1 MEDVIR
7 MKNRRNVLNKCLGC
21 LLLAILGLGLQPS
34 IQSGAIPPSVVPP
47 DGHDPAAVL
56 ATGSVIAVG
65 TAAEGSLLNTVFQFH
80 QNLNDEGLHT
90 SVSATTCLACHND
103 IYTKET
109 IRRKMPNE
117 DGTIGVEDEVNQHPT
132 HLSKTVLNYGE
143 SCTFCHIEFAI
154 AQEENQVTI
163 AGYVE
168 KTTCAGCHSRF
179 SPRGLMFV
187 EYYETQDGCPGCHTG
202 LWEPLHTD
210 SPIYGSV
217 ILTDKIEAS
226 IENCLIC
233 HGENKNKIPEFLQ
246 DIFWAT
252 R

>member
-7 MKNRRNVLNKCLGC
+7 MKKRRGMLNKFLGC

-34 IQSGAIPPSVVPP
+34 IQLGAIPPSTVPS

-65 TAAEGSLLNTVFQFH
+65 TTAEGDLLNTVFQFH
-80 QNLNDEGLHT
+80 KNLNDGGLHT
-90 SVSATTCLACHND
+90 SVSATTCLACHSD

-117 DGTIGVEDEVNQHPT
+117 DGTIEVADEVNQHVT
-132 HLSKTVLNYGE
+132 HLAKEYLNYDE
-143 SCTFCHIEFAI
+143 SCTFCHIEFVTV
-154 AQEENQVTI
+154 QEENKITI

-179 SPRGLMFV
+179 SPRDYMTE
-187 EYYETQDGCPGCHTG
+187 EYYTTDGCPGCHGESWVGPHVDKEIFT
-202 LWEPLHTD
+202 P
-210 SPIYGSV
+210 V
-217 ILTDKIEAS
+217 ILIDNIDVSERG
-226 IENCLIC
+226 CLIC
-233 HGENKNKIPEFLQ
+233 HGYNKNKIPEFLQ